1 MNCYICDAKLLFT
14 PTWRTL
20 FSNEIKEVVCGNC
33 KSGFEKIERQACGIC
48 GLPGEALCKDCR
60 YWETT
65 EYKGMID
72 FGASLYSYNEAMQDF
87 FHQYKFL
94 QDVALAEV
102 FAADIQGALRKVK
115 AVIVPIP
122 MNAGKLKERTFP
134 QVDCLLDA
142 AELPYKHL
150 LIKKEDVQGK
160 KTKSERMAA
169 PALFEWNGQTVPE
182 KVILVDDLY
191 ATGTTIRHGAKV
203 LKQAGV
209 KEVGSFTLIRG

>member
-1 MNCYICDAKLLFT
+1 MNCYICDSKLLFT

-20 FSNEIKEVVCGNC
+20 FSNEIGEVVCGNC
-33 KSGFEKIERQACGIC
+33 KSGFEKIEGQACEKC
-48 GLPGEALCKDCR
+48 GLPGEALCEDCR

-65 EYKGMID
+65 EYGGVID
-72 FGASLYSYNEAMQDF
+72 FGSSLYSYNEAMQDF

-102 FAADIQGALRKVK
+102 FAADIQEAFRKVK
-115 AVIVPIP
+115 TAIVPIP

-150 LIKKEDVQGK
+150 LIKNEDVQGK
-160 KTKSERMAA
+160 KTKSERMASA
-169 PALFEWNGQTVPE
+169 ALFQWNGKSVPE

-191 ATGTTIRHGAKV
+191 ATGTTIRHAAKV
-203 LKQAGV
+203 LKRAGA